1 MSKPRPDLYLAL
13 REDLDVA
20 CGRCRRVVDLAKE
33 CELRRLPSGRLEVS
47 RCHQCVAEK
56 PPIDLVSAVDHLVD
70 AFGVDGAR
78 AEITRALS
86 LPAPGS
92 HWRYSDP
99 RSPADLLEFTFSR
112 FAGQGLV
119 FNGPYGEWF
128 CSREDWANHLATC
141 RVRPFLAPLERARA

>member
-1 MSKPRPDLYLAL
+1 MTKPGTDLSLAL

-20 CGRCRRVVDLAKE
+20 CGRCRRVVDLEQE

-47 RCHQCVAEK
+47 KCHRCIAEA
-56 PPIDLVSAVDHLVD
+56 PPVDLVSAVNHLVD
-70 AFGVDGAR
+70 AFGVAGAR

-92 HWRYSDP
+92 HWRYTDP
-99 RSPADLLEFTFSR
+99 RSPADRLLFTFLR
-112 FAGQGLV
+112 FVGEGLV
-119 FNGPYGEWF
+119 FDGPYGEWF
-128 CSREDWANHLATC
+128 CSREDWANHLASC